1 MTTRGGG
8 IRALRPSYSVLIGK
22 LLSVLGDGT
31 RVRVAKIYAMVLYIH
46 CGVCLYITYLCEF
59 SYLLV
64 CIMFF
69 FSVCFAAV
77 QLSERSGRRRNL
89 RADNGRTAI
98 RAGRRRGS
106 PTAAR
111 ASDHGRLQAACRRTT
126 TVSGLYIVYLYF

>member
-22 LLSVLGDGT
+22 LLSVLGD
-31 RVRVAKIYAMVLYIH
+31 VRVAKIYAMVLYIH

-69 FSVCFAAV
+69 SPFVLQPSSCLSDREEDEIYGLTTAERRFAPVAAAAARPPPVHLTTAAFRQRAAV
-77 QLSERSGRRRNL
+77 QQ
-89 RADNGRTAI
+89 
-98 RAGRRRGS
+98 
-106 PTAAR
+106 P
-111 ASDHGRLQAACRRTT
+111 
-126 TVSGLYIVYLYF
+126 